1 MPMRWPDLAVRG
13 TGSLWMMLMRTV
25 LQGRRALML
34 AVVVTGLLVGLV
46 GMHHLSVAPQDTY
59 ATMAPTQM
67 VDAGMPSDPAAP
79 PPHDGGGH
87 DSGLLHLCLAVLT
100 AVAVLIV
107 SAVLWRR
114 PRAVATVRRVG
125 TSVPRTA
132 PRAPPPTA
140 PARLALLCV
149 LRT

>member
-1 MPMRWPDLAVRG
+1 MLVQAVVR
-13 TGSLWMMLMRTV
+13 
-25 LQGRRALML
+25 GRRALLL
-34 AVVVTGLLVGLV
+34 AVGVTALLVGLV
-46 GMHHLSVAPQDTY
+46 GMHHLSVAAQDTHA
-59 ATMAPTQM
+59 ATASTQM
-67 VDAGMPSDPAAP
+67 TDTGMPSDPAE

-100 AVAVLIV
+100 AVAVLV
-107 SAVLWRR
+107 ASAILWRR
-114 PRAVATVRRVG
+114 PRAVAIARRSS
-125 TSVPRTA
+125 TSVLRTA